1 MPRGAAGMRRT
12 RAAGLRRP
20 GRAACHKGT
29 PPRHGPAAQIGAAS
43 PRPRANPFASALSS
57 QIRLAHVVVLEQLAP
72 GTGQRDAPGLHDV
85 AARGDGERHL
95 GVLLN
100 QQDRGPRLVQLAHDV
115 EDLLG
120 TSDKSLAEHESI
132 EVYSLSDGTT
142 ALLRYRDDQLLGAY
156 LRDKDNVETSI
167 FNQNNAGMTGI
178 NGTDS
183 TIGGGADT
191 NGSTNA
197 VTGTDNTN
205 GAGMGTDNTN
215 GAGTGTDNGIGGD
228 TDTGDTR
235 MTTDLDNAAD
245 SATEA
250 SSESR

>member
-1 MPRGAAGMRRT
+1 MKKCLLFKIIA
-12 RAAGLRRP
+12 
-20 GRAACHKGT
+20 
-29 PPRHGPAAQIGAAS
+29 
-43 PRPRANPFASALSS
+43 ALSVFVLVVCGNADTAGTQARNDFS
-57 QIRLAHVVVLEQLAP
+57 EDHV
-72 GTGQRDAPGLHDV
+72 RGLYSGMV
-85 AARGDGERHL
+85 R
-95 GVLLN
+95 N
-100 QQDRGPRLVQLAHDV
+100 DV

-205 GAGMGTDNTN
+205 GADMGTDNTN

>member
-1 MPRGAAGMRRT
+1 MKKCLLFMTIA
-12 RAAGLRRP
+12 
-20 GRAACHKGT
+20 
-29 PPRHGPAAQIGAAS
+29 
-43 PRPRANPFASALSS
+43 ALSLFVLVGCGNADTAGT
-57 QIRLAHVVVLEQLAP
+57 QARTDLTADHV
-72 GTGQRDAPGLHDV
+72 RGLYSGMV
-85 AARGDGERHL
+85 R
-95 GVLLN
+95 N
-100 QQDRGPRLVQLAHDV
+100 DV

-167 FNQNNAGMTGI
+167 FNQNNAGLTGI

-183 TIGGGADT
+183 TIGGGAD
-191 NGSTNA
+191 
-197 VTGTDNTN
+197 
-205 GAGMGTDNTN
+205 MGTDNTN

>member
-1 MPRGAAGMRRT
+1 MDYI
-12 RAAGLRRP
+12 
-20 GRAACHKGT
+20 
-29 PPRHGPAAQIGAAS
+29 PAWYVTMSKIC
-43 PRPRANPFASALSS
+43 SAPA
-57 QIRLAHVVVLEQLAP
+57 I
-72 GTGQRDAPGLHDV
+72 
-85 AARGDGERHL
+85 
-95 GVLLN
+95 
-100 QQDRGPRLVQLAHDV
+100 
-115 EDLLG
+115 
-120 TSDKSLAEHESI
+120 KSLAEHESI

-215 GAGTGTDNGIGGD
+215 GAGTGTENGIGGD
-228 TDTGDTR
+228 GHNATHNTTTR
-235 MTTDLDNAAD
+235 EGAGGTSRPETILKNHHRHKILQIYLGWGKKINRHRD
-245 SATEA
+245 SIPI
-250 SSESR
+250 